1 MKFRI
6 IQNEFDLYEP
16 QVYDEKKKKYLDLYA
31 GSFNIFSN
39 LTAAEVACQEY
50 KRLNEGPIVIK
61 EFEL

>member
-6 IQNEFDLYEP
+6 IQNGFDLYEP
-16 QVYDEKKKKYLDLYA
+16 QIYNEKTKKYQNLYA

-39 LTAAEVACQEY
+39 LTDAEVACQEY
-50 KRLNEGPIVIK
+50 KRLKERPIVIK

>member
-16 QVYDEKKKKYLDLYA
+16 QVYNEKTKKYQNLYT

-39 LTAAEVACQEY
+39 INAAEVACQEY
-50 KRLNEGPIVIK
+50 KRSNEGPIIIK